1 MECPKCGVKLMA
13 DERTKQDVIK
23 VRCMKCGSEF
33 TLKKGVIKQK
43 KVKKITMTYKKGI
56 TITKGGAASA
66 GIPKEHARILKQ
78 QEMIQRQVAQ
88 VQKINRQLKKNKGL

>member
-13 DERTKQDVIK
+13 DERQKQDLIK

-33 TLKKGVIKQK
+33 TLKKGMIKQK
-43 KVKKITMTYKKGI
+43 KVKKITKTYKKGV

-66 GIPKEHARILKQ
+66 GISQAHSRILKQ
-78 QEMIQRQVAQ
+78 HEMIQRQVAE
-88 VQKINRQLKKNKGL
+88 VQKINRKIRKNKGL